1 MDNLQD
7 LLQKLD
13 CSQVPWLLKA
23 WQEWGTHRSQNRLG
37 HAYLIQ
43 AANGLAVEVL
53 VREITNLQLCQQPVK
68 GEQGFQ
74 ACGRCSGC
82 HLFAQNQHPDFYH
95 LKRLEDKKEISI
107 AQIRE
112 LIEKQN
118 QTAHQGGYKVI
129 WIQEVERLSISAF
142 NALLKSLEEPG
153 ANTLFLLTSSQ
164 ATSLPATIR
173 SRCQKVTVPQPS
185 LNDSVAWLQSVLP
198 QQDEALI
205 KRALRLNWS
214 APVSAYDWIVQ
225 GRFKEERE
233 WQETMTSLAS
243 GHKNFS
249 KVASEWLKWSQPEV
263 VFDYFY
269 AWVLAKIR
277 KLGYGLHNLSSED
290 NSPAGEVLHA
300 QQQMQAWLGFQ
311 KSVSLAKNDW
321 QGNANKE
328 LVFENLLMEWLEL
341 TQQENSNTLGN
352 TPSQSVF
359 QSNLNRG
366 IF

>member
-1 MDNLQD
+1 MDNVQN

-13 CSQVPWLLKA
+13 CSQVPWLTTA
-23 WQEWGTHRSQNRLG
+23 WHEWCEHRAQNRLG

-43 AANGLAVEVL
+43 AVKGLAVEVL
-53 VREITNLQLCQQPVK
+53 VRQAAQLQLCQSPITS
-68 GEQGFQ
+68 EQGLI
-74 ACGRCSGC
+74 ACGQCSGC

-95 LKRLEDKKEISI
+95 VKCLEDKKEISI

-153 ANTLFLLTSSQ
+153 ANTLFLLTSAQS
-164 ATSLPATIR
+164 ASLPATIR
-173 SRCQKVTVPQPS
+173 SRCQKVMVPQPS
-185 LNDSVAWLQSVLP
+185 LNDSVAWLQSLLP
-198 QQDEALI
+198 QHDEAMI
-205 KRALRLNWS
+205 KKALRLKWS

-233 WQETMTSLAS
+233 WQEAINAMAN
-243 GHKNFS
+243 GQKNLS
-249 KVASEWLKWSQPEV
+249 KVASEWMKWSQPEV

-277 KLGYGLHNLSSED
+277 KLGYGLQTI
-290 NSPAGEVLHA
+290 PAGDVLNA
-300 QQQMQAWLGFQ
+300 QRQMQAWLGFQ
-311 KSVSLAKNDW
+311 QSVSLAKNDW
-321 QGNANKE
+321 QSNANKE
-328 LVFENLLMEWLEL
+328 LVFENLLMEWIDLI
-341 TQQENSNTLGN
+341 QQEGSNSFGQI
-352 TPSQSVF
+352 PSKSAF